1 MKNLLTQGSLS
12 FLWSLTLCVCLGQK
26 TYAQRVIDDGTY
38 RGIEWQLTNDGT
50 LTFSGSG
57 AIGDFNKYNGDSP
70 NTSDR
75 PWQRQRQKVKR
86 VVVKNGI
93 TRVGNRALQGFSRLE
108 SVVLAESV
116 RSIGMWAFQNC
127 EQLEEVS
134 LPKGIKLET
143 GAFRNAPAE
152 EDINAVESEDYSK
165 SVYFYRLC
173 GTRPTGRMRDDMIY
187 IAKSQIGYH
196 EGNSE
201 ADYGGGNKRG
211 NGDISE
217 YGRYLQ
223 SSGNAWCSEFGSWC
237 VRMSGL
243 PKQILNSS
251 RGANAGTFTDDTPSK
266 YYRWS
271 EMSFAGGSYT
281 PRPGDLILWV
291 WDRDTH
297 QYDESLGHTSI
308 FNRAVDNG
316 STITIYT
323 IDGNNGGCV
332 TEDTYTVRKSDGMLN
347 KGNGRLYYLV
357 APDYENSSI
366 ETHKVTFVP
375 CGGMIDYHQKKVAV
389 GGVYGPMPVAEKQGS
404 KFVGWFT
411 KPKGGKRVNIY
422 SPVRQKTDESLFAHY
437 E

>member
-1 MKNLLTQGSLS
+1 MFG
-12 FLWSLTLCVCLGQK
+12 W
-26 TYAQRVIDDGTY
+26 
-38 RGIEWQLTNDGT
+38 E
-50 LTFSGSG
+50 
-57 AIGDFNKYNGDSP
+57 P
-70 NTSDR
+70 E
-75 PWQRQRQKVKR
+75 R
-86 VVVKNGI
+86 VVVENGI

-108 SVVLAESV
+108 SAVLAESV
-116 RSIGMWAFQNC
+116 KSVGMWAFQNC

-143 GAFRNAPAE
+143 GAFRNVPAE
-152 EDINAVESEDYSK
+152 EDINAVESDGYSK

-211 NGDISE
+211 NGDVSE

-251 RGANAGTFTDDTPSK
+251 RGANAATFTDDTPSK

-281 PRPGDLILWV
+281 PRSGDLILWV
-291 WDRDTH
+291 WDRDSH
-297 QYDESLGHTSI
+297 RYDESLGHTSI

-316 STITIYT
+316 NTITIYT
-323 IDGNNGGCV
+323 IDGNNGGSV
-332 TEDTYTVRKSDGMLN
+332 TEDTYTVRKSDGTLE
-347 KGNGRLYYLV
+347 KGKGRLYYLV

-366 ETHKVTFVP
+366 ETHKVTFIP
-375 CGGMIDYHQKKVAV
+375 RGGMIDYHQKKVAT
-389 GGVYGPMPVAEKQGS
+389 GGLYGPMPVAEKQGA

-411 KPKGGKRVNIY
+411 KPEGGKRVNIY
-422 SPVRQKTDESLFAHY
+422 TPVRRKTDETLFAHY